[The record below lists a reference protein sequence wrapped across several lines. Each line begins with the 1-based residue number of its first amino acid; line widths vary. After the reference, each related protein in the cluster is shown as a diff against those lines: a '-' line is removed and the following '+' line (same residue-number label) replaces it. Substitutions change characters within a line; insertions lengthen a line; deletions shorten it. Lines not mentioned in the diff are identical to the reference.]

1 MRARE
6 QEYISYADVRRYA
19 RREGRLEEKRELTL
33 KYVVN
38 ALQKGVPM
46 SYIMAFSELSEE
58 EIEEIRHKY
67 L

>member
-6 QEYISYADVRRYA
+6 QEYISYADVRKYT
-19 RREGRLEEKRELTL
+19 RRETKRES
-33 KYVVN
+33 VVN

-58 EIEEIRHKY
+58 EIEEIRRKY